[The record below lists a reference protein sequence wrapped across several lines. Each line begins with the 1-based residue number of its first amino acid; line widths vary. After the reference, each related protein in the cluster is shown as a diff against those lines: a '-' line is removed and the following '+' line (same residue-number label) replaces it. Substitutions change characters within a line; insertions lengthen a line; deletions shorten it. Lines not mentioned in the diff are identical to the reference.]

1 MYMTGIIREIYRL
14 KILMSGWVITL
25 ANLDDLIKKYENL
38 AKDKIENT
46 VKETLEDTGKFSVDK
61 IKRLSTVDTGKM
73 RDSMHYTTIK
83 KEGENNWYIDV
94 GSENVYYTSYQ
105 EMGFF
110 NVWARRF
117 IPGVFMVREG
127 AKEGREFLHEEL
139 QKRMDVL
146 FKND

>member
-1 MYMTGIIREIYRL
+1 M
-14 KILMSGWVITL
+14 

-38 AKDKIENT
+38 GNSKIE
-46 VKETLEDTGKFSVDK
+46 ETIKDTLNDTGKFAVNE
-61 IKRLSTVDTGKM
+61 IKKRSTVDTGKM
-73 RDSMHYTTIK
+73 RDSMNYTPIK
-83 KEGENNWYIDV
+83 KEGNKWYIDV
-94 GSENVYYTSYQ
+94 GSENIFYTSYQ
-105 EMGFF
+105 EFGFF